1 MSVQPDDLGF
11 RVFLRERKAP
21 HVGGL
26 PNVFFLS
33 SFSWRLADGFSM
45 STKIIGSKNRL
56 RRMREMQIFAKQPTS
71 PILRR
76 TQAGNLFTNYSP
88 TLRLSLT
95 CL

>member
-71 PILRR
+71 PIC
-76 TQAGNLFTNYSP
+76 GV
-88 TLRLSLT
+88 LRLGTYSQIIHQLSA
-95 CL
+95 CP